1 MQRGGRPHTKK
12 VESLLSP
19 GEKVESRYGPAEAS
33 IITMVEAQAA
43 ESSRKGGLVC
53 RTHASIR
60 AVLAGRMGPGER
72 ERHGAAP
79 DGFHLV
85 SSRAEPEQ
93 LGNRRATRYRRAAR
107 EWVSSPPI
115 SWRGPSAAAREA
127 SADASLGPEKAL
139 KTSGL

>member
-1 MQRGGRPHTKK
+1 MAGHTKK

-43 ESSRKGGLVC
+43 ESSRKGGFVC
-53 RTHASIR
+53 RTHASTR
-60 AVLAGRMGPGER
+60 TVLARRMGPG
-72 ERHGAAP
+72 GAGAVR
-79 DGFHLV
+79 G
-85 SSRAEPEQ
+85 RAEPSPQDSNPNSWEIGARNEGSTQ
-93 LGNRRATRYRRAAR
+93 GRAR

-115 SWRGPSAAAREA
+115 SWRGLPAAAREA

-139 KTSGL
+139 KPGASGL